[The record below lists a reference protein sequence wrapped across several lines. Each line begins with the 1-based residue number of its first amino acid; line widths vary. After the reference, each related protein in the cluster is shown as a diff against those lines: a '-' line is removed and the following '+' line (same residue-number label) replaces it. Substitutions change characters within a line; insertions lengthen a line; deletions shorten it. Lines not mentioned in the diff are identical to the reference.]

1 MRLARDPLR
10 EGLAAATAARVCA
23 RERSTDSLGRPFKG
37 APAKASLAMPPRG
50 RGGFAAATVATRHG
64 SAAAGPIRNG
74 DPRAAV
80 SFAESISLSS
90 TGSADLRLPPTAFA
104 SGFDLLALR
113 ARRKRQS
120 RRGQVLP
127 QEVQTMKR
135 AQFAE
140 IQFSTF
146 PQHTLQLVESPSSR

>member
-1 MRLARDPLR
+1 RNDCVASPTSRDPVR
-10 EGLAAATAARVCA
+10 EGLAAATV
-23 RERSTDSLGRPFKG
+23 L
-37 APAKASLAMPPRG
+37 
-50 RGGFAAATVATRHG
+50 TRHR
-64 SAAAGPIRNG
+64 AAKAGPIRKG
-74 DPRAAV
+74 DPRAAL

-113 ARRKRQS
+113 ARRRQES
-120 RRGQVLP
+120 MRGQVLP
-127 QEVQTMKR
+127 QEVRKTKR

-146 PQHTLQLVESPSSR
+146 PQQTLQLVESAAAR